1 MANEDQDQSVGGVA
15 ADHPAAA
22 LLPVLVSP
30 STADKGKN
38 TIRMELIP
46 VGCWKLEDVRFAF
59 GSTFLLPSTKR
70 EFADLSALLKKH
82 PKAPLT
88 VFGHADPVGDD
99 AFNKALSGRRAESV
113 YAVLIRDTD
122 RWEQLYQDGGASEG
136 WGTRSIQE
144 MLTALGHDPGP
155 IDGVNGP
162 KTKAGVESFQR
173 AAGGLTV
180 DGAAG
185 PLTRAKLFAAYMDYL
200 CADKLTKADFFGQG
214 KDAGGKG
221 DYQGCGEFNPAMVF
235 SQSESQ
241 SQSTETR
248 NRENAINR
256 RVMILL
262 FRPGTPYSEKWPCPR
277 ASEGV
282 AGCEKRLW
290 SDASVRRNPK
300 AARRKFSETFDTFG
314 CRFYHRLTVSS
325 PCEGVLPPPPAV
337 TVEWIEFKL
346 AEYPMQ
352 APKKYWPKH
361 ETKIFPNEKYDS
373 KLTSGPKTGSLD
385 NQAKLRVDPLPGGQC
400 EIRFPDF
407 YKTVDDKLGPA
418 ASWPVPVAPQPPAPG
433 PVIPPVVPPPTPTTP
448 DKKLTL
454 VSVDPLFAPGVE
466 TLTVTYDIK
475 DLAGET
481 VKFLVV
487 SDAAPATIIFERE
500 LDAAEKADGD
510 GKSFEWDGR
519 GADGKRLGPVRSPY
533 SVSLQLADGSRKGTK
548 PTKVEVDKIELT
560 VDAPGNKLRM
570 NDPVAKKLVKAKV
583 FLKKKDGTGVVTP
596 LGLNVKFTFTPDPG
610 NTTAANSFVY
620 AAPATL
626 GKAGDANAVYWEAH
640 PDSTASSNDS
650 FKTSALALTA
660 NAGAKMGVA
669 SIWFLPSGVGGNKY
683 KIKATL
689 ANKTKESAELTVH
702 RKIVLVPY
710 EMAGQTH
717 VSTHGTKAIQEANFY
732 TADTFTEYELGTVNN
747 IAANRSVKYI
757 GLWDHGTLA
766 MLNWATHQQ
775 KTAAETPTAAETTD
789 ANGPAG
795 AARTAARAAVQAK
808 ANAWR
813 SRLIAAYNAG
823 CQNWAPDAGVPVNTL
838 VSIEYEHP
846 KYSNGAGA
854 DSTTAEWTAFPWLRI
869 TVEGRSIHPDSRWI
883 EGQGVSMGQRAYV
896 TKGMSV
902 ARTRVTVA
910 HEAAHESKN
919 QFRKAQFGP
928 GDHSP
933 VAGMMDPVASVS
945 PFTAREKE
953 ILRGVL

>member
-1 MANEDQDQSVGGVA
+1 MANEDQVQAAGGVT
-15 ADHPAAA
+15 ADHPAAT

-30 STADKGKN
+30 STGDKGKN

-59 GSTFLLPSTKR
+59 GSTFLLPSTKQ
-70 EFADLSALLKKH
+70 EFAELSALLKRH
-82 PKAPLT
+82 PKAPLS

-99 AFNKALSGRRAESV
+99 VFNKALSGRRAESV

-122 RWEQLYQDGGASEG
+122 RWEQLYQDGGSSEG

-155 IDGVNGP
+155 IDGVSGP
-162 KTKAGVESFQR
+162 KTKAGVKSFQK
-173 AAGGLTV
+173 AAGGLTI

-185 PLTRAKLFAAYMDYL
+185 PMTREKLFGAYMDFL
-200 CADKLTKADFFGQG
+200 CQDKLTKADFFGQG

-235 SQSESQ
+235 SQAESQ
-241 SQSTETR
+241 SQSTEER
-248 NRENAINR
+248 NRENSINR
-256 RVMILL
+256 RVLILL
-262 FRPGTPYSEKWPCPR
+262 FRPGTPPSSKWPCPR

-282 AGCEKRLW
+282 AGCQKRLW
-290 SDASVRRNPK
+290 SDAAVRRNPQ
-300 AARRKFSETFDTFG
+300 AVRRKFADTLDTFG
-314 CRFYHRLTVSS
+314 CRFYHRLTIAS
-325 PCEGVLPPPPAV
+325 PCEGVKPPPPAV
-337 TVEWIEFKL
+337 TIEWIEFLL
-346 AEYPMQ
+346 AEYPLK
-352 APKKYWPKH
+352 APKKYWPKR
-361 ETKIFPNEKYDS
+361 EAKIFPTEKYES
-373 KLTSGPKTGSLD
+373 KLTNGPKSGALD
-385 NQAKLRVDPLPGGQC
+385 GKAKLRIDPLPGGQC

-407 YKTVDDKLGPA
+407 YKTVEEKLGPA
-418 ASWPVPVAPQPPAPG
+418 LPWPVPVAP
-433 PVIPPVVPPPTPTTP
+433 IPPVPLPPVPVPPVPIPPVPPGPPTL

-454 VSVDPLFAPGVE
+454 VTVDPLFAPGVE
-466 TLTVTYDIK
+466 TLTVRYDIK

-481 VKFLVV
+481 VKFVVV
-487 SDAAPATIIFERE
+487 SDAAPATVVFERE

-510 GKSFEWDGR
+510 GKSFEWDGL
-519 GADGKRLGPVRSPY
+519 GADGKRIGPVRSPY

-548 PTKVEVDKIELT
+548 PTKVEIDKIELT
-560 VDAPGNKLRM
+560 VDGPGNKLRM
-570 NDPVAKKLVKAKV
+570 NDPVAKKLIKAKI

-596 LGLNVKFTFTPDPG
+596 LGFNVKFTFTPDAG

-626 GKAGDANAVYWEAH
+626 GKSGDAAALYWEAH
-640 PDSTASSNDS
+640 PDSTASSADG

-669 SIWFLPSGVGGNKY
+669 FIWFLPSGVGGNKY
-683 KIKATL
+683 KVKATL
-689 ANKTKESAELTVH
+689 AGKSKESAELTVH
-702 RKIVLVPY
+702 RKIVLAPY
-710 EMAGQTH
+710 EMVGQTH
-717 VSTHGTKAIQEANFY
+717 VSTHGTKAIQEGTFY
-732 TADTFTEYELGTVNN
+732 IADTFTEYELGAVNA
-747 IAANRSVKYI
+747 IAANRTVKYI
-757 GLWDHGTLA
+757 GLWDHGSLA
-766 MLNWATHQQ
+766 LLNWATHQQ
-775 KTAAETPTAAETTD
+775 KLATETPTAAETTA

-795 AARTAARAAVQAK
+795 NRAAVQAK
-808 ANAWR
+808 ANLWR
-813 SRLIAAYNAG
+813 ARLIAAYDAG
-823 CQNWAPDAGVPVNTL
+823 CANWAPDAGVPVNTL
-838 VSIEYEHP
+838 VSIQFEHP

-869 TVEGRSIHPDSRWI
+869 TVEDSTIHPDSRWI

-896 TKGMSV
+896 TAGMSA

-919 QFRKAQFGP
+919 QFQKAPFGP
-928 GDHSP
+928 DDHSA